1 MMKLSELAKRDFDRL
16 KNDEKSLDFKIDS
29 SSEIKSD
36 VVFSRSELGDELS
49 RLLDIEIGR
58 RILADKFQKE
68 ELKYIYFSIYGYIYP
83 GTNNNEEPT
92 TENIKI
98 YDMSTGEF
106 VFPKLIGYSYYIG
119 DEFIRCNS
127 KLWPVIRSLAEKIN
141 V

>member
-36 VVFSRSELGDELS
+36 VVFSRSELGDE
-49 RLLDIEIGR
+49 
-58 RILADKFQKE
+58 
-68 ELKYIYFSIYGYIYP
+68 
-83 GTNNNEEPT
+83 
-92 TENIKI
+92 
-98 YDMSTGEF
+98 
-106 VFPKLIGYSYYIG
+106 
-119 DEFIRCNS
+119 FIRCNS